1 MANLLSSESNRE
13 RAERPPR
20 RRSVARAAL
29 AVLTFTTVLGIRI
42 SPWPAESAT
51 TYTHQASSGVEEG
64 AAIVWLGIAAIV
76 LAKAFSRSDK

>member
-1 MANLLSSESNRE
+1 LSSESNPD
-13 RAERPPR
+13 RAARTPR
-20 RRSVARAAL
+20 RRSFARAAL

-51 TYTHQASSGVEEG
+51 GYAHQASSGAEEG

-76 LAKAFSRSDK
+76 LAKAFSRPDHPDK